1 MYAYNLDFSIVGKL
15 FRTDSPKYFNF
26 EPDCKGTD

>member
-1 MYAYNLDFSIVGKL
+1 MYAYSLVFSILVKL
-15 FRTDSPKYFNF
+15 FRTGSPKYFNF